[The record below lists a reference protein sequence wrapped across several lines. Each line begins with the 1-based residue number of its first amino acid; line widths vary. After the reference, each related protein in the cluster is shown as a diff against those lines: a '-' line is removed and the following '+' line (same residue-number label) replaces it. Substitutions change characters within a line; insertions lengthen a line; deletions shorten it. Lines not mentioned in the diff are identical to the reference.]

1 MILFKGRKIKKLL
14 DEYQSPEVK
23 LKNPTLV
30 KELAQL
36 GPDAIKYTIE
46 SFQQRRLP
54 APKAHYLL
62 ESFCDD
68 SCQLLILSLI
78 GDPYDEVRRVAK
90 EMIKRRWAKSSSKI
104 LIQYLKESDIYL
116 RNSAVELLCL
126 FRDTSCEQELISMF
140 NTASAEEKKSIIKI
154 LGTFERDASNRLIV
168 SALNDT
174 NWHVRRV
181 ALKHIS
187 RLKLTSSVKRLIE
200 MLSEQD
206 PHIRSLA
213 IDALGNIGDKQ
224 ATKPLLELLKDD
236 ELMVRQK
243 AVDSLIDLADVNSVS
258 DLINLLR
265 HDDVNVR
272 RCAVEVLRNMKD
284 PKTTAALM
292 QAIKDSDWWVRQIA
306 TDSLTSLKSGNIVDG
321 FIGLTRDPDENI
333 RRCAVEFFVQV
344 PADEAFG
351 AIVSMLNDSDWWVR
365 EKAIDALGKLKK
377 PEAIKPL
384 LSMVNDQAV
393 CTSIPSALAEI
404 ASEEAFQHLRDMLY
418 QGAKQL
424 RIEAIKVL
432 QKTKGNECI
441 EDLKKCLADP
451 DKAVRT
457 EAILSLKELTGKIY
471 SSDDAEPPPS
481 SLIKNAV
488 SPGMT
493 VTEAI
498 VVIDLCNS
506 TDIISRYGDSFAMKL
521 MQRLTAIVETIGKR
535 EQCQFTKGTGDG
547 FLITFPQAE
556 NAVRFSMDVL
566 AAVKKA
572 NEQAENNQKINLRFA
587 INIGEAKVDDKG
599 DRIGVAVNMTFRI
612 EGLKPD
618 ALIASEG
625 SMLPAEI
632 PLENRIFVTE
642 NLEKETANLEWI
654 HSRFVGLAELK
665 GITGLHRIFYLT
677 RKN

>member
-1 MILFKGRKIKKLL
+1 MILFKGKKIRKLL
-14 DEYQSPEVK
+14 DEYKSPKVK
-23 LKNPTLV
+23 QKNPGFL
-30 KELAQL
+30 KELKQF
-36 GPDAIKYTIE
+36 GSDAVKFIIE
-46 SFQQRRLP
+46 AFQQRRLP
-54 APKAHYLL
+54 ASKAHYLL
-62 ESFCDD
+62 ENLCDAT
-68 SCQLLILSLI
+68 CQELILPLI
-78 GDPYDEVRRVAK
+78 GDPSDEVRRVAK
-90 EMIKRRWAKSSSKI
+90 EMVKRHWAKSSYKI
-104 LIQYLKESDIYL
+104 LLDYLKEPNIYL
-116 RNSAVELLCL
+116 RNNAVELLSL
-126 FRDTSCEQELISMF
+126 SRDTSCEQELVSMF
-140 NTASAEEKKSIIKI
+140 NTASPEQKKCIIKI
-154 LGTFERDASNRLIV
+154 LSAFQSDTANRLMI
-168 SALNDT
+168 SALND
-174 NWHVRRV
+174 NDWHVRLV

-187 RLKLTSSVKRLIE
+187 KLKLASSVNRLIE

-206 PHIRSLA
+206 PHVKSLA
-213 IDALGNIGDKQ
+213 IDALGNIGDRQ

-236 ELMVRQK
+236 DLMVRQK
-243 AVDSLIDLADVNSVS
+243 AVDSLIEIADVDVVS

-306 TDSLTSLKSGNIVDG
+306 TDSLTNLKSGNIVAG

-344 PADEAFG
+344 PAEEAFD
-351 AIVSMLNDSDWWVR
+351 AVVYLLNDSDWWVR

-393 CTSIPSALAEI
+393 CSSIPGALAEI
-404 ASEEAFQHLRDMLY
+404 GSEEAFQHLRDMLY
-418 QGAKQL
+418 RGEKKL

-432 QKTKGNECI
+432 LKTKGHECI

-451 DKAVRT
+451 DIEVST

-471 SSDDAEPPPS
+471 TPDDAGPTAP
-481 SLIKNAV
+481 SLIQSAI

-506 TDIISRYGDSFAMKL
+506 TDIISRYGNSFAMKL
-521 MQRLTAIVETIGKR
+521 MQKLTAIVEKIGRR

-547 FLITFPQAE
+547 FLLTFPKAE

-566 AAVKKA
+566 IDVKKA
-572 NEQAENNQKINLRFA
+572 NEKVDDNQKINLRFA
-587 INIGEAKVDDKG
+587 INIGESKVDAKG
-599 DRIGVAVNMTFRI
+599 DRIGVAVNMAFRV

-618 ALIASEG
+618 ALIAAEG
-625 SMLPAEI
+625 SMLPDEI

-642 NLEKETANLEWI
+642 NLEKEITGIEWI
-654 HSRFVGLAELK
+654 HSRFVGLSELK
-665 GITGLHRIFYLT
+665 GITGLHRIFHLT
-677 RKN
+677 RDN